1 MCALLPFLQGKAG
14 QGNGQGN
21 GRAGRRA
28 IALWSINNGKKR
40 IALILQGGNGGRPQ
54 RHPVVQTRHTDASKA
69 RAFFLEK

>member
-40 IALILQGGNGGRPQ
+40 IALIYRGEMADAPKQ
-54 RHPVVQTRHTDASKA
+54 PVVQTRQTDASKA